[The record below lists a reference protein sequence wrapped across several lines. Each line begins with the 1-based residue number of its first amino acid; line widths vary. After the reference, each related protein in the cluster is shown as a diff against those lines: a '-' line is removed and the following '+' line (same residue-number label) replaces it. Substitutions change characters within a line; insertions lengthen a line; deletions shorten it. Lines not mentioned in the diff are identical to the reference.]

1 MKIRAS
7 KETTS
12 RIATLKGEGVGPR
25 IPLRGDMD
33 ALPVPMPIP
42 EDNDLSF
49 ASRNTNKMHACGH
62 DAHTA
67 MLVGAARLLQENKAH
82 VHGTVSMSD
91 CGKHHYI
98 AVMSSSIS

>member
-1 MKIRAS
+1 
-7 KETTS
+7 
-12 RIATLKGEGVGPR
+12 
-25 IPLRGDMD
+25 MD
-33 ALPVPMPIP
+33 ALPMP

-49 ASRNTNKMHACGH
+49 ASRNANKMHACGH

-67 MLVGAARLLQENKAH
+67 MLVGAARLLHENKEH
-82 VHGTVSMSD
+82 VNGTVRMSD

>member
-1 MKIRAS
+1 
-7 KETTS
+7 
-12 RIATLKGEGVGPR
+12 
-25 IPLRGDMD
+25 MD
-33 ALPVPMPIP
+33 ALPMP

-49 ASRNTNKMHACGH
+49 APGTQTKCTPCGH

-67 MLVGAARLLQENKAH
+67 MLVGAARLLHENKEH
-82 VHGTVSMSD
+82 VNGTVRMSD